1 MNRSHPR
8 TKKPRLSVFAA
19 IALGLMVMLGAAVPV
34 IAQDATPE
42 PAGAEAFPP
51 AQTQGERDNSVPPP
65 PSIGSDITLP
75 YFAPPPSMVQK
86 ELIGPYQLLKS
97 GKIDMAAS
105 TITLPLYRGQ
115 MEDGQPVWYILPDTN
130 DKGNADALGL
140 NYSAKFSYAAVGKAA
155 RNATLGS
162 DATLTFD
169 RGTVDFAPEHVV
181 VPAAGDMPF
190 PPQTAEPGSVGDA
203 DYSPLVR
210 IMDTGDQIY
219 NAPVVAFGA
228 EAFQLDFCDSPP
240 DYALVH
246 DHVTQICPAD
256 MTVTMKLTT
265 GFSFGRPVLYL
276 STDANDPVVAAV
288 EGATLAPG
296 LNNLAVGFDD
306 GAFSAVERIFITVNG
321 PTGTDNPQR
330 QGLNSALTDEA
341 PDPATPLSPLNVFG
355 GIPTVALDYSPLW
368 DANVGE
374 WTQEAIDN
382 GYRSRVRD
390 EFEILGLVRLGW
402 ITGPGGADYGSS
414 GAIIVCAVAMRLL

>member
-1 MNRSHPR
+1 MKAALM
-8 TKKPRLSVFAA
+8 TLAAAA
-19 IALGLMVMLGAAVPV
+19 ILVGAGIPAL
-34 IAQDATPE
+34 AQDDTALV
-42 PAGAEAFPP
+42 
-51 AQTQGERDNSVPPP
+51 QGERDNSIPPP
-65 PSIGSDITLP
+65 PSIGADVTLP

-115 MEDGQPVWYILPDTN
+115 MEDDTPVWYILTDTN
-130 DKGNADALGL
+130 DKGNAEALGL

-169 RGTVDFAPEHVV
+169 RGTVDFSPEHVV
-181 VPAAGDMPF
+181 APGEGDTPF
-190 PPQTAEPGSVGDA
+190 PPTVAIPGSVGDA

-210 IMDTGDQIY
+210 IENTGNQVY

-228 EAFQLDFCDSPP
+228 DADQLDFCDSTP
-240 DYALVH
+240 DYSLVH
-246 DHVTQICPAD
+246 DHVVNICPD
-256 MTVTMKLTT
+256 EMTVTMRLTT

-276 STDANDPVVAAV
+276 STESNDPVVAAL
-288 EGATLAPG
+288 EDATLAPG
-296 LNNLAVGFDD
+296 LDDLAVGLDD

-321 PTGTDNPQR
+321 PTGSDNPQR
-330 QGLNSALTDEA
+330 QGINSALTNTGD
-341 PDPATPLSPLNVFG
+341 DPEVPLSPLNVFG
-355 GIPTVALDYSPLW
+355 GIPTVATDYSPLW
-368 DANVGE
+368 DANVGM

-382 GYRSRVRD
+382 GYRARVRD

-402 ITGPGGADYGSS
+402 ITGPDGAEYGST
-414 GAIIVCAVAMRLL
+414 GAIIDCAVVMRLL